1 MYHQN
6 ADQLNQYQDLHHEE
20 HTKFDLHHHNHLY
33 HSYLQIRNHQMSK
46 LTNHY
51 HPTLNLEQLAQQDHD
66 LAHHQYEL
74 KSLDHAYEFQL
85 RLPLH

>member
-6 ADQLNQYQDLHHEE
+6 AGQLNQYQDLHHEE

-33 HSYLQIRNHQMSK
+33 HSYPLIRNHQM
-46 LTNHY
+46 LELINHY
-51 HPTLNLEQLAQQDHD
+51 RPILNLEQPEQPGHD

-74 KSLDHAYEFQL
+74 
-85 RLPLH
+85 